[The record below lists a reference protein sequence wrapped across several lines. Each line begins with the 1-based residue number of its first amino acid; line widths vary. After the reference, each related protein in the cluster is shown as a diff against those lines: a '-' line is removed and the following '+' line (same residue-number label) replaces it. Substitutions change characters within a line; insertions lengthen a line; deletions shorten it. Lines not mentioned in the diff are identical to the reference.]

1 MTQKPMQKLM
11 QIEEQ
16 TTMSSFQFPPKI
28 CACAIRFARGVIRA
42 LPRRSVLLLPTALFS
57 SIRSFSVV
65 VAFIQHLILA
75 GQRTTHP
82 ERLCCGRFYSAA
94 QLTNS
99 LRGEN
104 NSCVV

>member
-16 TTMSSFQFPPKI
+16 TTKMTMSSFQFPPKI

-42 LPRRSVLLLPTALFS
+42 LPRRSVLLLPTAL
-57 SIRSFSVV
+57 RSFSVV